1 MVSTRLVREGSPTPS
16 SLSPKV
22 HALRLANRASI
33 YFVREG
39 GIRTPPGSG
48 FLKSLDFALC
58 FVHNEP
64 QRVLK
69 VKSESAPQETIPVPG
84 SAAERSKALPTW
96 SLSLLLRGGRR
107 NQSGPFTSSPFPP
120 WKHQRCRRRNE
131 YIIRELRDQCT
142 VCETRGQAKKDAG
155 LTTSLTT
162 ARLFQLPMSSSASVF
177 HDMSSLKINHH

>member
-107 NQSGPFTSSPFPP
+107 N
-120 WKHQRCRRRNE
+120 E